1 MCLQSTDHLVLQYRS
16 TYFKGWISGVA
27 YNASLPILFLS
38 YVQNQFFPNN
48 SENWALHYGILVG
61 ITVVLTFVN
70 YRGLEV
76 VGSVSVLIFFLT
88 MAPFVLLVFIGIPKG
103 KNVMMNWYA
112 DNIIHSPRIIWHA
125 VDPTKWLQT
134 PSVEVDTVDE
144 NSLDNNGWFPLPNLA
159 GIACEYYGSLPM
171 SLIHL
176 TMY

>member
-1 MCLQSTDHLVLQYRS
+1 MITRSYKLPRLLDSRQRKRLVKYGVYLWDISVCIPWVSIDGLCVLQSTDHLVLQYRS

-48 SENWALHYGILVG
+48 SENWALHYGILVA

-88 MAPFVLLVFIGIPKG
+88 MAPFVLLVIIGIPKG

-112 DNIIHSPRIIWHA
+112 DNIIHSPRI
-125 VDPTKWLQT
+125 K
-134 PSVEVDTVDE
+134 
-144 NSLDNNGWFPLPNLA
+144 
-159 GIACEYYGSLPM
+159 
-171 SLIHL
+171 
-176 TMY
+176 